1 MKKKEVIYYSG
12 FSMVPPV
19 YVELLENK
27 KGRILSHIDERIVD
41 LQEHKILTFW
51 DKIEEL
57 GVWKWHKK
65 YPYWTPKYQ
74 PLTCGR
80 DWKLKLRD
88 KKGRAIY
95 CSGYES
101 FPRKFKYL
109 IKEMNILFDE
119 KVDF

>member
-1 MKKKEVIYYSG
+1 MKEEVIELEVIWYGGQSG
-12 FSMVPPV
+12 FCLDKNSSKIN
-19 YVELLENK
+19 ENK
-27 KGRILSHIDERIVD
+27 LNH
-41 LQEHKILTFW
+41 FW
-51 DKIEEL
+51 KRVEEL
-57 GVWKWHKK
+57 GVWKWHRK

-88 KKGRAIY
+88 RNGRAIY

-119 KVDF
+119 EVDF

>member
-1 MKKKEVIYYSG
+1 MKQEVIELNVIWYGGQFG
-12 FSMVPPV
+12 FCLDKNSS
-19 YVELLENK
+19 K
-27 KGRILSHIDERIVD
+27 IDETK
-41 LQEHKILTFW
+41 LNHFW
-51 DKIEEL
+51 KKVEEL
-57 GVWKWHKK
+57 GVWNWHKK

-101 FPRKFKYL
+101 FPRKFKNL
-109 IKEMNILFDE
+109 ISELNTLFDE